1 MNIIF
6 RVRLLCLCVMTQAS
20 VCIHFATVE
29 FVASNDCYA
38 LLFTRLKF

>member
-1 MNIIF
+1 MA
-6 RVRLLCLCVMTQAS
+6 QAS

-38 LLFTRLKF
+38 LQFTRWKF